1 MGPLA
6 VLTAIT
12 FGSAVA
18 IAFGLN
24 GVLVIMWVLRGES
37 EQMAIEIQHLWI
49 YCLLFI
55 ALSGISG
62 AAMYSLMKRLPWFA
76 KAQWA
81 MWSSVALTGLL
92 VWLKV

>member
-6 VLTAIT
+6 ILTAII

-24 GVLVIMWVLRGES
+24 AVLVIMWVLRGES
-37 EQMAIEIQHLWI
+37 EQMSVAIQHLWI

-55 ALSGISG
+55 ALAAVAG
-62 AAMYSLMKRLPWFA
+62 AAMYSLMKRLPWSA

>member
-6 VLTAIT
+6 VLTAIV

-24 GVLVIMWVLRGES
+24 GVLVIMLILRGES
-37 EQMAIEIQHLWI
+37 EQLGVEIQRLPT

-55 ALSGISG
+55 ALSGVAG
-62 AAMYSLMKRLPWFA
+62 AAMYSLMKRLPWYIR
-76 KAQWA
+76 AQWA
-81 MWSSVALTGLL
+81 MWASVVLTGFV
-92 VWLKV
+92 VWLKQ

>member
-6 VLTAIT
+6 ALTAII

-18 IAFGLN
+18 ITFGLC
-24 GVLVIMWVLRGES
+24 GVVVIMLVLRNES
-37 EQMAIEIQHLWI
+37 AQLGVELRQLPA

-55 ALSGISG
+55 AMSGISG
-62 AAMYSLMKRLPWFA
+62 AAMYSLMKRLPWRQ

-81 MWSSVALTGLL
+81 MWASVTATAAL
-92 VWLKV
+92 VWFKQ

>member
-6 VLTAIT
+6 VITAIA

-37 EQMAIEIQHLWI
+37 EQMASEIHHLWI
-49 YCLLFI
+49 YCVLFI
-55 ALSGISG
+55 VLSLVAGS
-62 AAMYSLMKRLPWFA
+62 AMYSLMKRLPWRI

-81 MWSSVALTGLL
+81 MWSSLVLTGVL
-92 VWLKV
+92 VWLQV